1 MARDFEMV
9 QFQLDKEA
17 LKKLPNRE
25 RNQLVGCM
33 HAHNELVVMNRL
45 LMFSMQD
52 IGEGELHDAAHN
64 VQLWCIVQILIG
76 KLFETWNM
84 LCDRFLTASPED
96 AALASFDEA
105 TKKNLA
111 WLKNYFGEPGSI
123 RDSRLRITRDKAA
136 FHYDKL
142 NLDRA
147 IDNLGDAED
156 RVYLAQHPVNTVY
169 YLGSA
174 LVFRSLFAS
183 FVPEAEEADHGARV
197 KQGVDLTLADVQEA
211 NFNMAEVLYGLVA
224 FLLDK
229 AFDIDKLEQLRIP
242 IKDAPK
248 TSAIALPMFV
258 DIGDD
263 SKTAVS

>member
-1 MARDFEMV
+1 MARDFEMI
-9 QFQLDKEA
+9 QFQLGNEA
-17 LKKLPNRE
+17 LKKVPNRE

-45 LMFSMQD
+45 LMFSLQD
-52 IGEGELHDAAHN
+52 VGEGELHDAAHN

-84 LCDRFLTASPED
+84 LSDRFLKANPED
-96 AALASFDEA
+96 PALASFDEA
-105 TKKNLA
+105 TKKNLI
-111 WLKNYFGEPGSI
+111 WLKDYFGEAGSI
-123 RDSRLRITRDKAA
+123 KESRLRTIRDKAA

-142 NLDRA
+142 NLDQA

-183 FVPEAEEADHGARV
+183 FIPEAEEADHGARV
-197 KQGVDLTLADVQEA
+197 KKGVDLTLADVREA
-211 NFNMAEVLYGLVA
+211 NFHMAEVLYGLVA

-229 AFDIDKLEQLRIP
+229 AFGIDNLEQLRIP

-248 TSAIALPMFV
+248 TSAIALPMFI
-258 DIGDD
+258 DIGDEATVPV
-263 SKTAVS
+263 K